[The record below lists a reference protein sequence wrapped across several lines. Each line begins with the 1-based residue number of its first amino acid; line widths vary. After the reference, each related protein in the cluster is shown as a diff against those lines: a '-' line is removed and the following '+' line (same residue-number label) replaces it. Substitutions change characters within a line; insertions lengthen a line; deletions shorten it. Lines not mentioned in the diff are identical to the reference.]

1 MVPVNRPG
9 PMSRPNRYEVTLRT
23 HPKRIL
29 PLLAASAIALG
40 TNGAMAQS
48 NDVPLRAMIGQM
60 LMVGFGG
67 TGTNE
72 AWVKTVRGQVAS
84 GKVGGVFF
92 MGRNIKGKGQV
103 KKLTR
108 YFLTANPKMP
118 PFIAVDQEGGRVQRL
133 KASQGFTSTESAQ
146 ALARRNDVGAAS
158 RAYGRLAAQLRD
170 TGFNLN
176 FGPVVDVD
184 VNPRN
189 PVIAV
194 HKRSYGSNP
203 KTVETYAKAFIKS
216 HHRSGVLTVLKH
228 FPGHGSSTKDSHN
241 GLVDISTTW
250 KSLELA
256 PYSGL
261 IKSNSVDMVMVG
273 HLYHKA
279 LSDRGTTPAT
289 LSKKA
294 VNGKL
299 RGELNYGGVVI
310 TDDLEMAAV
319 RKLYKKQ
326 DAIIR
331 AIRAGNDILLFS
343 QTAAPTRHN
352 FPDTFIKTVEA
363 AVKRGA
369 ISRKRIAASYNRIVR
384 LKRRLRAQ

>member
-1 MVPVNRPG
+1 M
-9 PMSRPNRYEVTLRT
+9 RT
-23 HPKRIL
+23 HPALLL
-29 PLLAASAIALG
+29 PLLTAATIALG
-40 TNGAMAQS
+40 SDRAIAQS
-48 NDVPLRAMIGQM
+48 DNASLRAMIGQM

-67 TGTNE
+67 TRPQQ
-72 AWVKTVRGQVAS
+72 AWVKTVRGQVAK

-92 MGRNIKGKGQV
+92 MGRNIKSKSQV

-108 YFLTANPKMP
+108 YFLSANAKMP
-118 PFIAVDQEGGRVQRL
+118 PFVSVDQEGGRVQRL
-133 KASQGFTSTESAQ
+133 KSAQGFTSTQSAQ
-146 ALARRNDVGAAS
+146 AIARGKDVGAAT

-176 FGPVVDVD
+176 FAPVVDVD

-203 KTVETYAKAFIKS
+203 KTVETYARAFIKA

-250 KSLELA
+250 KAVELV
-256 PYSGL
+256 PYAGL
-261 IKSNSVDMVMVG
+261 IKANSVDMVMVG
-273 HLYHKA
+273 HLYHRA

-289 LSKKA
+289 LSRKA
-294 VNGKL
+294 INGKL

-319 RKLYKKQ
+319 RKLYKKN

-343 QTAAPTRHN
+343 QTAAPTKHN
-352 FPDTFIKTVEA
+352 FPDRFIQVVEA
-363 AVKRGA
+363 AVKRGD
-369 ISRKRIAASYNRIVR
+369 ISRKRIAQSYNRIVR
-384 LKRRLRAQ
+384 LKRRLKAR